1 MRQGGVSTDAALAEA
16 KSKHETG
23 DLKAASRLYRKV
35 LAQDPKCAAALN
47 LYGIL
52 ASQTGD
58 HENAVKRLKRAIA
71 IDGNAVDYRINL
83 GVVQET
89 AGDQNGAFENYSAA
103 LAIEPANVDILSRL
117 ATAAQ
122 LSGRYEEFAA
132 TLCRLCTAMPNY
144 TEAHFLYGQ
153 TLNFLHRFDDAA
165 TAFRQATAL
174 APQFAQAHANLA
186 SALMDMGEPAQALQA
201 SDDCLR
207 LDPGNT
213 FALATKTIA
222 LAECSKPKELRLL
235 AGWDELLDTRM
246 LDVPDSY
253 QDISAFNR
261 ALEAAV
267 LNHPSLSLD
276 PNHRSCHFADQ
287 TGDIF
292 LDPKGAFAAL
302 RDQVCLAAEN
312 YMHKLSRDAIHPF
325 LANPMPST
333 ELVGWA
339 TVMRSQ
345 GHQSA
350 HIHPTSWLSGVY
362 YVTVPDLVKRGD
374 NAHKGWIEFG
384 RPPEHYPI
392 KVDPDVTFIE
402 PVEGKLILF
411 PSYLYHR
418 TVPYEDDAM
427 RISIAFDFDTSLAG
441 DN

>member
-1 MRQGGVSTDAALAEA
+1 MKRGGVSTDTALAEA

-23 DLKAASRLYRKV
+23 DLRAAARLYRKI
-35 LAQDPKCAAALN
+35 LARDPKCAAALN

-58 HENAVKRLKRAIA
+58 HATAIKHITRAIA
-71 IDGNAVDYRINL
+71 IDGNAIDYRINL

-89 AGDQNGAFENYSAA
+89 AGDQSGAFENFDAA
-103 LAIEPANVDILSRL
+103 LTIDPANVDILTRL
-117 ATAAQ
+117 AAAAQ
-122 LSGRYEEFAA
+122 HSGRYEDFAA
-132 TLCRLCTAMPNY
+132 TLANLCTAMPNY

-153 TLNFLHRFDDAA
+153 ALNFLHRFEEAA
-165 TAFRQATAL
+165 TAFRHATTL

-186 SALMDMGEPAQALQA
+186 SALMDMGEATQALQA

-207 LDPGNT
+207 LDPGNS

-222 LAECSKPKELRLL
+222 LAEQGESNQLRLL
-235 AGWDELLDTRM
+235 AGWDALLDTRM
-246 LDVPDSY
+246 LDVPDTY
-253 QDISAFNR
+253 QDISAFNK
-261 ALEAAV
+261 ALEEAV

-302 RDQVCLAAEN
+302 RDKVCLAAEN
-312 YMHKLSRDAIHPF
+312 YTRKLSRDALHPF
-325 LANPMPST
+325 LANPMPPT

-427 RISIAFDFDTSLAG
+427 RISIAFDFDTSLVG
-441 DN
+441 ES

>member
-1 MRQGGVSTDAALAEA
+1 VKQGGVSVDAALAEA

-23 DLKAASRLYRKV
+23 DLRAAARLYRTI
-35 LAQDPKCAAALN
+35 LARDPKCAAALN
-47 LYGIL
+47 FYGIL

-58 HENAVKRLKRAIA
+58 HTTAVKRIKKAIA
-71 IDGNAVDYRINL
+71 IDGNAIDYRINL
-83 GVVQET
+83 GVVLET
-89 AGDQNGAFENYSAA
+89 AGDQNSAFEVYNTA
-103 LAIEPANVDILSRL
+103 LAIAPANVDLLSRL

-122 LSGRYEEFAA
+122 YSGRYEEFAA
-132 TLCRLCTAMPNY
+132 TLSKLSAAMPNY
-144 TEAHFLYGQ
+144 AEAHFLYGQ
-153 TLNFLHRFDDAA
+153 SLNSLRRFEEAA
-165 TAFRQATAL
+165 TAFRHATTL
-174 APQFAQAHANLA
+174 APQFAQAHADLA
-186 SALMDMGEPAQALQA
+186 SALMDMGDPTQALQA

-207 LDPGNT
+207 LDPGNS

-222 LAECSKPKELRLL
+222 LAECGEQKRLRLL
-235 AGWDELLDTRM
+235 TGGDELMEIRM
-246 LDVPDSY
+246 LDVPDTY
-253 QDISAFNR
+253 GDIASFNK
-261 ALEAAV
+261 ALETAA
-267 LNHPSLSLD
+267 LSHPSLNLD

-292 LDPKGAFAAL
+292 QDAKGVFATL

-312 YMHKLSRDAIHPF
+312 YTRKLSLEAIHPF
-325 LANPMPST
+325 LANPMPPT

-374 NAHKGWIEFG
+374 NSHKGWIEFG

-392 KVDPDVTFIE
+392 TVDPDVTFIE

-418 TVPYEDDAM
+418 TVSYEDDAM
-427 RISIAFDFDTSLAG
+427 RISIAFDFDTSLVG
-441 DN
+441 ES